1 MIPYSRLKLKLSDLY
16 SLSQSEQLE
25 NHTLH
30 NGTYLRSPYLA
41 VSPPP
46 PRGWDHWIAWAV
58 FRISEPKIP
67 DSTIKKNIPESG
79 FHEQK
84 SPEFRNK

>member
-16 SLSQSEQLE
+16 TLSQSEQLE

-30 NGTYLRSPYLA
+30 NGTYLCSPYLA
-41 VSPPP
+41 VP
-46 PRGWDHWIAWAV
+46 PRGGWDHWIAWVV

-67 DSTIKKNIPESG
+67 DSTIKTNIPESG
-79 FHEQK
+79 FHKQK
-84 SPEFRNK
+84 FPKFWNN